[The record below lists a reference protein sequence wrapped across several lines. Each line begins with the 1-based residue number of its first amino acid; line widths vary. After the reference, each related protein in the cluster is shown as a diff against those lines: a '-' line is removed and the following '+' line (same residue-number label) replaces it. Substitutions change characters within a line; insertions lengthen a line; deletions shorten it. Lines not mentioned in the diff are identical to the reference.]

1 MNGRRRIF
9 GRRAALLAGF
19 ALVPGLAA
27 AQSAPDRPSKPVP
40 VFVDALETDD
50 AELRPLL
57 AKAVSEVAKRVAG
70 RRRWFRIADSRDEAA
85 VTLRV
90 TNYRTASE
98 VIPKIRKQILNGQWI
113 MVESSEILEFHYV
126 DAVAGIGAATR
137 GLSGLDERETGS
149 SLRNASENLA
159 AELERFC
166 RENYGALAAGLHP
179 SSAR

>member
-1 MNGRRRIF
+1 MNGRRRML
-9 GRRAALLAGF
+9 GSRAALPAGLL
-19 ALVPGLAA
+19 LVPALAA
-27 AQSAPDRPSKPVP
+27 AQSAPDRPPAPIP

-57 AKAVSEVAKRVAG
+57 AKAVSEVSKRVAG
-70 RRRWFRIADSRDEAA
+70 RRRWFRIADSRGEAA

-98 VIPKIRKQILNGQWI
+98 VIPKIQKQILNGRVI
-113 MVESSEILEFHYV
+113 MVEGSEILEFHYV
-126 DAVAGIGAATR
+126 DAVAGIGAVTR
-137 GLSGLDERETGS
+137 SLSGLDERETGS
-149 SLRNASENLA
+149 SLRNASQNLA
-159 AELERFC
+159 EELERFC